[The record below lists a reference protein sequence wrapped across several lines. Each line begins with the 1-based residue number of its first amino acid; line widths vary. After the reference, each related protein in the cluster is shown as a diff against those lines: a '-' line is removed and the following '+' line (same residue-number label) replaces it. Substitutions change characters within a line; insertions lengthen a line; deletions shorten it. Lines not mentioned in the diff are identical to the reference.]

1 MRQRH
6 DEGQR
11 RRDNATEGARKRRSG
26 EEVKWA
32 SRDQVYARSGL
43 HCFSRIIER
52 VIRTLGRTSSDQRIL
67 AIHVFGRV
75 QCRDRFIAQQAS
87 AHGECS
93 SGYNERVADH
103 SCRSVC
109 SLLELASFVLSRVT
123 V

>member
-11 RRDNATEGARKRRSG
+11 RRDNATEGARREKRRSG
-26 EEVKWA
+26 EEIKWA

-67 AIHVFGRV
+67 TCSAECSVAIDLSRNRRTGNDRV
-75 QCRDRFIAQQAS
+75 PRVTMNGSRTILVDRFAPFL
-87 AHGECS
+87 
-93 SGYNERVADH
+93 N
-103 SCRSVC
+103 
-109 SLLELASFVLSRVT
+109 
-123 V
+123 